1 MGFFGF
7 LAFWLVV
14 RVICSSFAAPDTVVD
29 MVTHNLHVRFAL
41 LACLLACLVG
51 WLLKKLIGLVC
62 WEGKRTK
69 VQGMSRI
76 CRRCGR
82 YITVFAKKKKKKKK
96 VCR

>member
-1 MGFFGF
+1 
-7 LAFWLVV
+7 
-14 RVICSSFAAPDTVVD
+14 

-76 CRRCGR
+76 CGRCGR
-82 YITVFAKKKKKKKK
+82 YITVFAKKKKKSCVDEGGAKAIGYMGVVSLK
-96 VCR
+96 V